1 MPVFAV
7 TAPHLSPEQHYELE
21 GRLLELPGVDA
32 FFNEDGVLGTE
43 VTCTPESLPQAA
55 ATVFAWAASHERGTS
70 AVQLKCPGGAVAA
83 LSDHSQAGMVAFLSL
98 CGEEADELQGL
109 SKRLA
114 DDGVHE
120 GR

>member
-21 GRLLELPGVDA
+21 EWLLDLPGVDA
-32 FFNEDGVLGTE
+32 FFNEDGGLGTE
-43 VTCTPESLPQAA
+43 VTSTLEALPQVAS
-55 ATVFAWAASHERGTS
+55 TLLAWAASHERGS
-70 AVQLKCPGGAVAA
+70 SLVQVKCPGGAIAA
-83 LSDHSQAGMVAFLSL
+83 LADHSRAEIVAFLAD
-98 CGEEADELQGL
+98 CGEEAEELHGQT
-109 SKRLA
+109 KRLA